1 MIISKSG
8 VQCTTISTCF
18 TCTITRIYISYSQ
31 DIRVLNFRI
40 HKFRPKVSFIFS
52 KKKQKKRPMMNAMT
66 NK

>member
-1 MIISKSG
+1 MYNYKY
-8 VQCTTISTCF
+8 
-18 TCTITRIYISYSQ
+18 RDALHALLLEYISYSQ

-52 KKKQKKRPMMNAMT
+52 KKKTKKKRPMMNAMT

>member
-1 MIISKSG
+1 MYN
-8 VQCTTISTCF
+8 VQLQVHALHALLLE
-18 TCTITRIYISYSQ
+18 YISYSQ

-52 KKKQKKRPMMNAMT
+52 KKKKQKKKRPMMNAMT